1 MSAVTDEMR
10 ALAAEQPDERVKKM
24 LTWAAIELDDRAECI
39 AGLDAEIKDYSVGHA
54 KLTLALQTAKAAMG
68 DIAGQI
74 NLVLWQLA
82 PPPVDT
88 APYAQVLDRQKKRAK
103 KVPA

>member
-1 MSAVTDEMR
+1 MSQVTDEMR
-10 ALAAEQPDERVKKM
+10 ALAAAQADERLKKM
-24 LTWAAIELDDRAECI
+24 LTWAAIELDDRAEII
-39 AGLDAEIKDYSVGHA
+39 AGLDEEIKDYSAGHA

-74 NLVLWQLA
+74 NLALWQLA
-82 PPPVDT
+82 PPPIDT